1 MVEVLDDADTDL
13 FRDENILFSYWLLL
27 FGVVG

>member
-1 MVEVLDDADTDL
+1 MVEVPDDADTDL
-13 FRDENILFSYWLLL
+13 LRGENILFRWLLL